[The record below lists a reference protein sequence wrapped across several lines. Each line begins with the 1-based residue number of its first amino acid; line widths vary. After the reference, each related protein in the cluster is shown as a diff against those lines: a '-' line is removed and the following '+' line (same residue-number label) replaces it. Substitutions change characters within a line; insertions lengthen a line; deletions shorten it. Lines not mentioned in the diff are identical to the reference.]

1 MQAIRSAL
9 GWFSSLKSCL
19 PVIPIPDTTAR
30 NSCNATDTSFRSA
43 EAVPQREKQ
52 PIRSFFEAR
61 MMQRPEWIS
70 SVKTATRCTI
80 ALIGTF
86 DDAARVTGI
95 SRSVLW
101 RCASATD
108 PDVISLT
115 GAMRLMQETGCHD
128 ILAAMA
134 ASHGLTVTAGEG
146 AGPNCLASA
155 FGSVAEEFG
164 EVASRVGQAIA
175 DGEITPN
182 EQKHIAEAWSRLGR
196 AVSQGQAAPVT
207 VSIVPNGRAA

>member
-1 MQAIRSAL
+1 MS
-9 GWFSSLKSCL
+9 
-19 PVIPIPDTTAR
+19 
-30 NSCNATDTSFRSA
+30 N
-43 EAVPQREKQ
+43 
-52 PIRSFFEAR
+52 
-61 MMQRPEWIS
+61 RPEWIS

-80 ALIGTF
+80 ALIGTL
-86 DDAARVTGI
+86 DDAAKVTGI

-108 PDVISLT
+108 PDVISLP
-115 GAMRLMQETGCHD
+115 GAMRLIQETGCHD

-134 ASHGLTVTAGEG
+134 ASHGLTVSAGDG
-146 AGPNCLASA
+146 SAPNCLASA

-164 EVASRVGQAIA
+164 EVASRVGQAIS

-196 AVSQGQAAPVT
+196 AVSQGQAAPIS
-207 VSIVPNGRAA
+207 VSIVSNGRAA